1 MDRLVT
7 IPMRVGAWRVDP
19 ILSQLS
25 KDQEVVKVEARTMR
39 LLLYLAQRAGEVV
52 SIDELLN
59 QVWAGVVVT
68 PDSVYQGIASLR
80 RLLGDDPKQPRY
92 IATVPRLGY
101 RMVADVTPCAE
112 MPEPRDPFPNGAT
125 TPVDPAVAE
134 LPKAESHRT
143 RWLVTIGVACLIL
156 VTLGVAYRTQNHAA
170 SEGRASIA
178 VLPFLDL
185 TTQEM
190 NEEFFADGLTE
201 ELIGDLSKIGAFRV
215 PSPTAAFNFKGK
227 KLPIADIARQ
237 LGVTFILDGSV
248 RKSNNTYRVATRLI
262 RADNGF
268 VVWSVAY
275 DRPLGDLVGVQKDI
289 AIEVTKA
296 VRASI
301 EGRGTSSHGKLNQ

>member
-1 MDRLVT
+1 
-7 IPMRVGAWRVDP
+7 
-19 ILSQLS
+19 
-25 KDQEVVKVEARTMR
+25 MR

-68 PDSVYQGIASLR
+68 PDSVYQAIASLR

-101 RMVADVTPCAE
+101 RMIADVTPCAE
-112 MPEPRDPFPNGAT
+112 MPGPGDPLPIGAT
-125 TPVDPAVAE
+125 TAVDP
-134 LPKAESHRT
+134 PESHGT
-143 RWLVTIGVACLIL
+143 RWMVTIGVACLIL
-156 VTLGVAYRTQNHAA
+156 TTLGVAYRAHNHTA

-227 KLPIADIARQ
+227 KVPIADIARQ

-262 RADNGF
+262 RADNGY
-268 VVWSVAY
+268 VVWSEAY

-301 EGRGTSSHGKLNQ
+301 EGRAAAAAPPPVH